1 VTVSVSR
8 EALGSALRLAA
19 TGSAERGFRF
29 ANEVRGYFSSS
40 AEGLEAQCCRTD
52 GPDATTRAIAS
63 LAPCELTLVAEAGD
77 DREWWAELTRVVPDH
92 EPETIVFSL
101 RCAGGGAIER
111 IVSLGT
117 GYVPMPTAFE
127 AGSTAP
133 ARALFEGYFEA
144 LQDSRFDDAAAYF
157 STDALW
163 AHPPYAGSSERELAR
178 GRREL
183 IHTLVHKRGE
193 TPVRQVIT
201 GFWQAHDRVFLEGV
215 IEGIPNGGSFA
226 STGQLSASGEV
237 NRYVAFYTAARWLSS
252 PA

>member
-1 VTVSVSR
+1 VTVSVSP

-19 TGSAERGFRF
+19 TGSAERGLRF
-29 ANEVRGYFSSS
+29 ADGVRGYVSSS
-40 AEGLEAQCCRTD
+40 AQGLVAQCCRTD

-77 DREWWAELTRVVPDH
+77 DSESWAELTRAVPDH
-92 EPETIVFSL
+92 EPETIVLSL
-101 RCAGGGAIER
+101 RGDGGGAIER
-111 IVSLGT
+111 IVCLGT
-117 GYVPMPTAFE
+117 SYVPMPTASE

-133 ARALFEGYFEA
+133 ARGLFESYFEA

-157 STDALW
+157 STDTLW
-163 AHPPYAGSSERELAR
+163 AHPPYAGSPERELAR

-183 IHTLVHKRGE
+183 IHMFVHKRGAS
-193 TPVRQVIT
+193 PVRQVIT
-201 GFWQAHDRVFLEGV
+201 GFWQADDRVFLEGV

-237 NRYVAFYTAARWLSS
+237 NRYVAFYTAARL
-252 PA
+252 A

>member
-1 VTVSVSR
+1 MTVSVSP
-8 EALGSALRLAA
+8 EALGSALRLGA
-19 TGSAERGFRF
+19 TGFAEPGLRF
-29 ANEVRGYFSSS
+29 ADGVRGYFSSP
-40 AEGLEAQCCRTD
+40 AQGLVAQCCRTD

-77 DREWWAELTRVVPDH
+77 DSEWWAELTRVVPDH
-92 EPETIVFSL
+92 DPETIVLSL
-101 RCAGGGAIER
+101 RDGGGGAIER
-111 IVSLGT
+111 IVCLRAS
-117 GYVPMPTAFE
+117 YVPMPTASE

-144 LQDSRFDDAAAYF
+144 LQDSRFGDAAAYF

-163 AHPPYAGSSERELAR
+163 VHPPYAGSPERELAR

-183 IHTLVHKRGE
+183 IHTFVHKRGDS
-193 TPVRQVIT
+193 PVRQVIT
-201 GFWQAHDRVFLEGV
+201 GFWQADDCVFLEGV

-237 NRYVAFYTAARWLSS
+237 NRYVAFYTAARWLES